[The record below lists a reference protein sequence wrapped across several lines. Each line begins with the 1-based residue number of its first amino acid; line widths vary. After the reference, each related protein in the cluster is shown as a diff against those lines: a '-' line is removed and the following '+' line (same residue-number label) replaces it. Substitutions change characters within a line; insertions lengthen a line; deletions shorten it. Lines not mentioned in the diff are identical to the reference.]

1 MAWSY
6 KLAIFLTK
14 LKAKQ
19 KLWGMGEIQ
28 NYSETKFASSI
39 NIRQLWGHLGAK
51 ICSRETD
58 KYLLSILQDM
68 LKMLYY

>member
-1 MAWSY
+1 
-6 KLAIFLTK
+6 
-14 LKAKQ
+14 
-19 KLWGMGEIQ
+19 MGEIQ